1 MNYIFVEC
9 LFISSILVA
18 LWCVRLFTKRWK
30 NVLFYILLS
39 SGILLSVSWFF
50 EAVMGIAKTVYILIP
65 YSIFIIISYFVY
77 GLVKPKSNA
86 RKGEDIFKLETE
98 SGTIEFYYPR
108 DNFLVLGG
116 AGSGKTAS
124 IGKPIMKEFIKFG
137 WAGFIYDFKN
147 YDYTQTAW
155 NLMQK
160 YGYPYKFYYVNFT
173 DMNRTYR
180 FNILDKR
187 VITTEASLLQ
197 AMDDFLQ
204 AMKSKKAE
212 ENEWFQAA
220 LGLLRGIAIVFYHFE
235 GDYSKYCT
243 LPHILAFTLMA
254 SPDEL
259 TTFLRNDTSAS
270 MMASGFLGSA
280 GSDKTQSSII
290 FTLNNMLAGI
300 ATNKNICYVLTG
312 NDFVFDLVDPEDP
325 KMFAVSNDYA
335 LQGIISPI
343 VAMLVPIASRRIKFG
358 NKVRFAFVLDE
369 MTTFKVNDFE
379 GMPSVLREFGAAFLI
394 LTQSSTKFDKL
405 YGKEDRSSILA
416 NCANLF
422 IGRTKDPEALKVYPL
437 LFGKEE
443 KVKKSI
449 SAGSSSGRSNSSV
462 TTSKQREE
470 VYDSKTFVELATGEF
485 ILSAGDSNVNRIKT
499 RFKRFMLD
507 EKPLPIVKLTVNK
520 EIDNNYQNIQ
530 LDCLKLLH
538 DLCGRGV

>member
-1 MNYIFVEC
+1 M
-9 LFISSILVA
+9 
-18 LWCVRLFTKRWK
+18 
-30 NVLFYILLS
+30 LFYMLLS
-39 SGILLSVSWFF
+39 SAALLFVSYFF
-50 EAVMGIAKTVYILIP
+50 ELVIGITKPLYLLIP
-65 YSIFIIISYFVY
+65 YSIFITISYFVY
-77 GLVKPKSNA
+77 GLVKPKSNP
-86 RKGEDIFKLETE
+86 RKGEDIFKLESE

-124 IGKPIMKEFIKFG
+124 IGKPIMEQFIKFG

-187 VITTEASLLQ
+187 VITTEAALLQ

-235 GDYSKYCT
+235 GDYKKYCT

-254 SPDEL
+254 SPEEL

-312 NDFVFDLVDPEDP
+312 DDFVFDLVDPEDP

-358 NKVRFAFVLDE
+358 NRVKFAFVLDE

-379 GMPSVLREFGAAFLI
+379 GMLSVLREFCAAFLV
-394 LTQSSTKFDKL
+394 LTQSITKFDKL

-416 NCANLF
+416 NSANLF
-422 IGRTKDPEALKVYPL
+422 IGRTKDPEALKTYPL
-437 LFGKEE
+437 LYGKEE
-443 KVKKSI
+443 KVKKSM

-462 TTSKQREE
+462 TTSKQKEE
-470 VYDSKTFVELATGEF
+470 VYDSKTFVELETGEF
-485 ILSAGDSNVNRIKT
+485 ILSAGDSNIKRIKT
-499 RFKRFMLD
+499 RFKRFILD
-507 EKPLPIVKLTVNK
+507 EKPLPIVKLTTSR
-520 EIDNNYQNIQ
+520 EIDDNYHNIQ

-538 DLCGRGV
+538 DLCGRSV

>member
-1 MNYIFVEC
+1 
-9 LFISSILVA
+9 
-18 LWCVRLFTKRWK
+18 
-30 NVLFYILLS
+30 
-39 SGILLSVSWFF
+39 
-50 EAVMGIAKTVYILIP
+50 
-65 YSIFIIISYFVY
+65 
-77 GLVKPKSNA
+77 
-86 RKGEDIFKLETE
+86 
-98 SGTIEFYYPR
+98 
-108 DNFLVLGG
+108 
-116 AGSGKTAS
+116 
-124 IGKPIMKEFIKFG
+124 
-137 WAGFIYDFKN
+137 
-147 YDYTQTAW
+147 
-155 NLMQK
+155 
-160 YGYPYKFYYVNFT
+160 
-173 DMNRTYR
+173 
-180 FNILDKR
+180 
-187 VITTEASLLQ
+187 
-197 AMDDFLQ
+197 
-204 AMKSKKAE
+204 
-212 ENEWFQAA
+212 
-220 LGLLRGIAIVFYHFE
+220 
-235 GDYSKYCT
+235 
-243 LPHILAFTLMA
+243 
-254 SPDEL
+254 
-259 TTFLRNDTSAS
+259 

-300 ATNKNICYVLTG
+300 ATNKNICYILTG
-312 NDFVFDLVDPEDP
+312 NDFVFDLADPEDP
-325 KMFAVSNDYA
+325 KMFAVSNNYA

-343 VAMLVPIASRRIKFG
+343 VAMLVPIASRCIKFG
-358 NKVRFAFVLDE
+358 NKVRFAFILDE

-507 EKPLPIVKLTVNK
+507 EKPLPVVKLTVNR

-538 DLCGRGV
+538 DLCGRNM

>member
-1 MNYIFVEC
+1 M
-9 LFISSILVA
+9 L
-18 LWCVRLFTKRWK
+18 
-30 NVLFYILLS
+30 
-39 SGILLSVSWFF
+39 
-50 EAVMGIAKTVYILIP
+50 
-65 YSIFIIISYFVY
+65 
-77 GLVKPKSNA
+77 
-86 RKGEDIFKLETE
+86 
-98 SGTIEFYYPR
+98 
-108 DNFLVLGG
+108 
-116 AGSGKTAS
+116 
-124 IGKPIMKEFIKFG
+124 
-137 WAGFIYDFKN
+137 
-147 YDYTQTAW
+147 
-155 NLMQK
+155 
-160 YGYPYKFYYVNFT
+160 
-173 DMNRTYR
+173 
-180 FNILDKR
+180 
-187 VITTEASLLQ
+187 
-197 AMDDFLQ
+197 
-204 AMKSKKAE
+204 
-212 ENEWFQAA
+212 
-220 LGLLRGIAIVFYHFE
+220 
-235 GDYSKYCT
+235 
-243 LPHILAFTLMA
+243 A
-254 SPDEL
+254 SPEEL
-259 TTFLRNDTSAS
+259 TAFLRNDTSAS

-369 MTTFKVNDFE
+369 MTTFKVNEFE

-470 VYDSKTFVELATGEF
+470 VYDSKTFVELETGEF
-485 ILSAGDSNVNRIKT
+485 ILSAGDSNVKRIKT
-499 RFKRFMLD
+499 RFKRFILD
-507 EKPLPIVKLTVNK
+507 EQPLPIVKLTTNR

-530 LDCLKLLH
+530 LDCLKLLQ
-538 DLCGRGV
+538 DLCGRGI